1 MCESHFHIKY
11 APRYD
16 LDIYIFLFREL
27 GQQYL
32 ENVFIYDQC
41 NEK

>member
-1 MCESHFHIKY
+1 MCEPHFHIKY
-11 APRYD
+11 VTRMTYI
-16 LDIYIFLFREL
+16 DIYLFREL